1 MNRSIFALILS
12 TFALGLSEF
21 MPMGF
26 LPLISD
32 GLKVSIPKSG
42 MIISA
47 FAIGV
52 MVSSPIMPLLLSKLT
67 RKNALITLLII
78 FTVGNF
84 LSALSTSYTWLFISR
99 IITSLSHGAFFG
111 IGAIIAINITPH
123 AKQAGAVS
131 LMFSGLAIAN
141 IGGVPLAAWVG
152 EIIGWRWA
160 FAGTT
165 FLGVVAIIALMIN
178 IPTDAKTQN
187 IHIRRELATLIRP
200 SILIIFAGTIFFG
213 SSMFTLYTYLTVVLK
228 NVTHASPLFIAIM
241 FSLTGVGFTI
251 GSILGGKL
259 AIAWSPDKAI
269 TLFFLSAGIIMFIYP
284 LVATTHIGAAIA
296 TLLWG
301 ITGYASSPLL
311 QTKIVAIAKDAPAL
325 ASSVNIGIFNLGNAI
340 GAAVGGAVITAGIGY
355 EWIAPV
361 GGIISILGM
370 ASVLLPKLL
379 NRKTLNQAN
388 NQILKQQPDELKPVE
403 SIN

>member
-32 GLKVSIPKSG
+32 GLNVSIPKTG

-47 FAIGV
+47 FAVGV

-67 RKNALITLLII
+67 MKRALLTLLII
-78 FTVGNF
+78 FTIGSLF
-84 LSALSTSYTWLFISR
+84 SAISTNYTWLLISR
-99 IITSLSHGAFFG
+99 VITSLSHGAFFG
-111 IGAIIAINITPH
+111 IGAIMAINITPPE
-123 AKQAGAVS
+123 KQAGAVS
-131 LMFSGLAIAN
+131 LMFSGLTIAN
-141 IGGVPLAAWVG
+141 IGGVPLAAWIG

-165 FLGVVAIIALMIN
+165 FLGIIAIFTLLIS
-178 IPTDAKTQN
+178 IPENAKRQN
-187 IHIRRELATLIRP
+187 INVRRELAALIRP
-200 SILIIFAGTIFFG
+200 SVLIIFTGTVFFG
-213 SSMFTLYTYLTVVLK
+213 SSMFTLYTYMTVVLK
-228 NVTHASPLFIAIM
+228 NVTQASPLFIAMM
-241 FSLTGVGFTI
+241 FSLTGIGFTL

-259 AIAWSPDKAI
+259 AIAWSLDKAI
-269 TLFFLSAGIIMFIYP
+269 TLFFLSAGLIMFIYP
-284 LVATTHIGAAIA
+284 IVATTHTGAAIA

-311 QTKIVAIAKDAPAL
+311 QTKIVAAAKDAPAL

-340 GAAVGGAVITAGIGY
+340 GAAVGGAVIAAGLGY
-355 EWIAPV
+355 EWIAPA
-361 GGIISILGM
+361 GGVISILGM
-370 ASVLLPKLL
+370 LSILLPKFLSSG
-379 NRKTLNQAN
+379 KKSSSKSESE
-388 NQILKQQPDELKPVE
+388 KQQPDGLKPVE